1 MQQIVNEISQ
11 VVTKK
16 KLLISISYISMGM
29 LGMYITLYQYTIL
42 SVSQL
47 FHINTAM
54 MGLLIAMQHI
64 GISIPPLFMGGLC
77 YKIGKKKLMLIAF
90 ALLVAGT
97 FTAGVADSLFV
108 FIVSIFFIGA
118 GFSVAEG
125 TLSAVLTD
133 EFPEES
139 TKHLSFSQVAFSIGA
154 LCGPFIAAALIRNGV
169 FFKDLYVYSAGL
181 FLILGL
187 IFVLTQHKNDKGI
200 HAEKGNFKVR
210 KFLGDRVI
218 LLLAF
223 GILLYVGVENT
234 VANFAD
240 SYFELA
246 LKAPEFSAVA
256 LALFWGA
263 MIPSRFL
270 MGIIKINT
278 KKVFIFLS
286 VLASMSAILAM
297 IIPYNTIKII
307 MFALCGFSC
316 GPLWPIMMDTVA
328 KKNRGSTGPALN
340 VMMSFCGFGGAIL
353 PLISGAL
360 VNFSSQQTA
369 YYLSAATALLMLA
382 VFLRSNGLRYKVY
395 PTDNVSHLPGDSL

>member
-1 MQQIVNEISQ
+1 MKNKMLV
-11 VVTKK
+11 
-16 KLLISISYISMGM
+16 LISYISMGM

-77 YKIGKKKLMLIAF
+77 YKIGKKKLMLIAYG
-90 ALLVAGT
+90 LLVAGT
-97 FTAGVADSLFV
+97 FTAGIAGSLFA

-133 EFPEES
+133 EFPDES

-154 LCGPFIAAALIRNGV
+154 LCGPFIAAALIQNGV
-169 FFKDLYVYSAGL
+169 YFKDLYIYSAGC

-187 IFVLTQHKNDKGI
+187 IFILTQHQNDKGI
-200 HAEKGNFKVR
+200 HAEKGSFNVL
-210 KFLGDRVI
+210 KFLGNRVI

-246 LKAPEFSAVA
+246 LQAPGFSAAA

-270 MGIIKINT
+270 IGIIKINT

-286 VLASMSAILAM
+286 IAASLSAILAM
-297 IIPYNTIKII
+297 LIPDNAIKIM

-328 KKNRGSTGPALN
+328 KRNRGSTGPALN

-353 PLISGAL
+353 PLIAGIL
-360 VNFSSQQTA
+360 VNFSSQQAA

-382 VFLRSNGLRYKVY
+382 VFLRSLTMRPEK
-395 PTDNVSHLPGDSL
+395 T